1 MQRVVYCDGGTSMPV
16 ILLVLGKSSF
26 CSAKR
31 FKKESMLWDKTFIQ
45 QLQEA
50 SSPQGR
56 HSNLSVKRKGCCRV
70 LCSSQNV
77 SPNVHIHKPHQ
88 QPEPRTYT
96 AFRKYSKWSAPVS
109 KETWAVFFFSF
120 FPFQSKQKPHG
131 RQTKVM
137 EALVQLDGGNTVN
150 RK

>member
-1 MQRVVYCDGGTSMPV
+1 MQHVVYCDGGTSMPV
-16 ILLVLGKSSF
+16 ILLVLEKVVSTQPKGARRNL
-26 CSAKR
+26 CCGT
-31 FKKESMLWDKTFIQ
+31 TFIQ

-50 SSPQGR
+50 SSLQGR

-77 SPNVHIHKPHQ
+77 FPNVHIHKPHQ
-88 QPEPRTYT
+88 QTELRTYT
-96 AFRKYSKWSAPVS
+96 AFRKYSKWSAPIS
-109 KETWAVFFFSF
+109 KETWAVIFFSF
-120 FPFQSKQKPHG
+120 RFQSKQKLHG